1 MRRWFR
7 FITIATL
14 LAATVV
20 FPARTFGQTAAEV
33 NRRRAAL
40 ETELQT
46 VEQQIAAQTKLLQ
59 ITQQQKSSLQRDL
72 NILNAQ
78 ISRAKLIIKQHQLEI
93 ERLGGDI
100 KKKSGTIIQL
110 TDKIDETKTS
120 LAELLR
126 KRRDAE
132 DVTVVELLLETDS
145 LANLTNAADVYQYL
159 EEAIHQAFAT
169 MRTTKAN
176 TEEAKIVLE
185 DKQQAEIDARQAI
198 EVERRLVEKKE
209 AEKRQLLAIT
219 KNQEAGYKKVLA
231 EREGRKT
238 EIKSALF
245 RLRGSDAITFGQA
258 VEYATFIS
266 KKIGIRPAFL
276 LAIITQESNLGA
288 NVGTCNQPDDPPTK
302 RWRAIMKPERD
313 LQPFLRITKSLNL
326 DPDIVPLSCPQGS
339 GWGGAMGP
347 AQFIPSTWELY
358 QDKITVVTGNNPPNP
373 WRPRDA
379 FTASGIYL
387 DELGAVASSW
397 SSERTAALK
406 YYAGSRWSLAKN
418 AFYGKEVMRI
428 AGEYQELINTL
439 QNN

>member
-7 FITIATL
+7 FITIAAL
-14 LAATVV
+14 LAAAVV
-20 FPARTFGQTAAEV
+20 FPARTFGQTATEV

-169 MRTTKAN
+169 MRATKAN

-209 AEKRQLLAIT
+209 A
-219 KNQEAGYKKVLA
+219 
-231 EREGRKT
+231 
-238 EIKSALF
+238 
-245 RLRGSDAITFGQA
+245 
-258 VEYATFIS
+258 
-266 KKIGIRPAFL
+266 
-276 LAIITQESNLGA
+276 
-288 NVGTCNQPDDPPTK
+288 
-302 RWRAIMKPERD
+302 
-313 LQPFLRITKSLNL
+313 
-326 DPDIVPLSCPQGS
+326 
-339 GWGGAMGP
+339 
-347 AQFIPSTWELY
+347 
-358 QDKITVVTGNNPPNP
+358 
-373 WRPRDA
+373 
-379 FTASGIYL
+379 
-387 DELGAVASSW
+387 
-397 SSERTAALK
+397 
-406 YYAGSRWSLAKN
+406 
-418 AFYGKEVMRI
+418 
-428 AGEYQELINTL
+428 
-439 QNN
+439 